1 MKNLHFYHPAFR
13 AVWYVEKTAA
23 DRRRQ
28 FTHQSD
34 TDFNAA
40 VLQGR
45 LCKVLPR
52 GLPGLPPR
60 QTTERNGAGAHTFA
74 VIPRRIVTDMFLDC
88 GINLYYEKA
97 GEGAPLILVHGNGED
112 HTVFDRLIPRLAEL
126 FTVYAVDSPGHGR
139 SQRPGEFHYA
149 GFAETLSAFIGEL
162 GLERP
167 FFCGFSD
174 GGIIGLLLASSQ
186 PALLSRMAVCGA
198 NLTPAGL
205 KRGWRALFHAEFLL
219 TRRPLLKMMLD
230 EPQIAEEALAR
241 IEIPTLVLAGGRD
254 LVRESETRAI
264 AEGIPGAALQIL
276 PGETHGSYVIHS
288 DKLFPLLRD
297 FFLPGGAR

>member
-1 MKNLHFYHPAFR
+1 M
-13 AVWYVEKTAA
+13 
-23 DRRRQ
+23 
-28 FTHQSD
+28 
-34 TDFNAA
+34 
-40 VLQGR
+40 
-45 LCKVLPR
+45 
-52 GLPGLPPR
+52 
-60 QTTERNGAGAHTFA
+60 
-74 VIPRRIVTDMFLDC
+74 IPRRIVNDMFLDC

-97 GEGAPLILVHGNGED
+97 GEGPPLVLVHGNGED
-112 HTVFDRLIPRLAEL
+112 HTVFDRLIPHLAEF

-139 SQRPGEFHYA
+139 SRKPAGFHYA
-149 GFAETLSAFIGEL
+149 DFAEALSAFIGKL

-174 GGIIGLLLASSQ
+174 GGIIGLLLASSR

-205 KRGWRALFHAEFLL
+205 KWGWRILFRAEFLL

-230 EPQIAEEALAR
+230 EPRIAEETLAR
-241 IEIPTLVLAGGRD
+241 IEIPTLVLAGERD
-254 LVRESETRAI
+254 LVKESETRAI

-276 PGETHGSYVIHS
+276 PGETHGSYVVHT

-297 FFLPGGAR
+297 FFLPGVQ